1 MSIDDD
7 RSACSDSWSMQF
19 VSDSEIDS
27 KGELV
32 NQGITANTLYVPMLI
47 LAYTFKS
54 FLDTRFTCKPAL

>member
-32 NQGITANTLYVPMLI
+32 NQGITANTLYAFYVQ
-47 LAYTFKS
+47 
-54 FLDTRFTCKPAL
+54 TRLVNHPGARNAIS